1 MFSGYPRGSL
11 WVGAAYLAL
20 LLAARH
26 YGSPQ
31 PDPAAIE
38 GPPIPSATPPGITLQ
53 VRETGIKARIATG
66 AEVVYADSLGRSL
79 YTYDRDFARA
89 AACTGACATAW
100 PAALAPRGMRQDGD
114 WSQLARAD
122 GTRQWVFRGAPL
134 YRFAG
139 DKTAGETAGDGAG
152 GGAWHV
158 AVFHPAEGLILPDGI
173 SVREIADAGGTG
185 LVDSAGLTLYAFE
198 GNAAHPKP
206 SCGTVDCARLWIA
219 LEAPEIANPLG
230 DFASVARDDGITQWM
245 YRGKPLYRFSGDVKT
260 GDANGV
266 GVDPQFRPSLIH
278 RFFMPADVAIR
289 RTVELGA
296 ILATRR
302 GATLYQRDRVTL
314 EELHPFRT
322 DHGSPALGRAFGTA
336 TCDENCTKTWP
347 PLAAPADAIST
358 GYWDV
363 VTRADGARQWA
374 YKGFALYTYAADKPG
389 DIGGNA
395 IYTLAQISGNPKSA
409 EIDPNA
415 LVGGSASGLG
425 VSAMFWHA
433 VVP

>member
-1 MFSGYPRGSL
+1 MFSGYPRAAL

-31 PDPAAIE
+31 PHPAAAE
-38 GPPIPSATPPGITLQ
+38 GPPIPLATPPGITLQ
-53 VRETGIKARIATG
+53 SRQSGIKARVATG
-66 AEVVYADSLGRSL
+66 ADVVYADSLGRSL
-79 YTYDRDFARA
+79 YTYDKDSAGA
-89 AACTGACATAW
+89 SACTGECAAAW
-100 PAALAPRGMRQDGD
+100 PAALVPSGAGAYED
-114 WSQLARAD
+114 WTKLARVD

-139 DKTAGETAGDGAG
+139 DLGVGDTKGDGAG

-158 AVFHPAEGLILPDGI
+158 ADFRPTQSLILPDGI
-173 SVREIADAGGTG
+173 SAREIDDAGGTG

-206 SCGTVDCARLWIA
+206 ACAADCARLWNA
-219 LEAPEIANPLG
+219 LAAPQIANPSG

-245 YRGKPLYRFSGDVKT
+245 YRGKPLYTFSGDVKP

-266 GVDPQFRPSLIH
+266 GVDSRFRPSLIR

-296 ILATRR
+296 ILATRG
-302 GATLYQRDRVTL
+302 GATLYQRDRVTN

-322 DHGSPALGRAFGTA
+322 DRGSPALGRAFGTA
-336 TCDENCTKTWP
+336 TCDQNCTKTWP
-347 PLAAPADAIST
+347 PLAAPAAAIST

-363 VTRADGARQWA
+363 VTRADGMRQWA
-374 YKGFALYTYAADKPG
+374 YKGFALYTLAADKPG
-389 DIGGNA
+389 DTGGNG
-395 IYTLAQISGNPKSA
+395 IYTLAQIGGSPKSGD
-409 EIDPNA
+409 IDPNA
-415 LVGGSASGLG
+415 LVGGTESGLG
-425 VSAMFWHA
+425 VGAMFWHA